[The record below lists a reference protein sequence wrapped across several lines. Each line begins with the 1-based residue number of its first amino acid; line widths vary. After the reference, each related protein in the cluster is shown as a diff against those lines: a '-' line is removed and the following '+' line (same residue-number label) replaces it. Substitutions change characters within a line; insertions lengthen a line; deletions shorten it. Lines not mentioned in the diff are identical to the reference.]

1 MARQTRAQT
10 KKPVPFLLKPVKLDL
25 KSLASALA
33 QLTVN
38 AATGNW
44 GESPSNVAGA
54 AEAIGLKPEPAE
66 IGWRLVFTALLQAV
80 QDIIDETH
88 DPKIQEVN
96 YESLIEN
103 LKTQLQ
109 DFPVQLDENFFA
121 EPQNIKLF
129 ERFSPVFRTWLQNLG
144 FSDVEAQMLSERLPR
159 YFVMALHNEWG
170 SRPIVYGELLK
181 PMDTPFSKNYEEIR
195 QWSRYGSWLQKQ
207 IEKPVFSEVFSLRQ
221 VFVPLRAYF
230 LEKKSETTKPERLAE
245 TEFKGSRKYVVKLQ
259 EHLLEWITN
268 NNKDDA
274 IRLISGGP
282 GSGKS
287 SVSKVLAAHIAEQAG
302 DLRVVFI
309 PLHLLSLS
317 SDLTEAINTFA
328 EQSEVMPDF
337 ILPSTQR
344 LLLIFDGLDELAMQ
358 GKSAARAAADFLSQ
372 LDRLVQL
379 YNSTRSSVIQAIVA
393 GREVVIQDSE
403 NLFRKPGQVLHVLP
417 YFVPEEEQQNSTRID
432 TDFHD
437 PKELLAVDQREI
449 WWEQYGK
456 STGQRELRRMPN
468 ELKTSHLDEITA
480 QPLLNY
486 LVALSRKRGKLVFT
500 KDTNLNEV
508 YNDLLVSVYE
518 RGWDANVGYQN
529 TKHITEIDFIRV
541 LEEISICTWHG
552 NGRTTTVQAIEQRCA
567 SSGLKRII
575 DDYIANLENDPKAGI
590 TNLMTAFYFRQSTE
604 QSADKTFEFTHKSF
618 GEYLIARRF
627 VATMFRIHEEW
638 TIRKTHYDKGW
649 NELTCLI
656 KSFDLCG
663 TTAIDEYLLRFLR
676 AEMELKWKSNPD
688 EVLGIQNTFCHLI
701 EFMLQTGLPV
711 ELLTTRLSFQQEVV
725 QARNTEEAL
734 FVAVHLCNRLTKQLA
749 KVNFPSRKSMGDV
762 IRRVAGQRDSA
773 KNPILFECLGNWDF
787 SGSHFDLADLYKI
800 NFTGT
805 FLKSTSFLATNLLG
819 AILIKANLEGAE
831 LRSANLEGAN
841 FGGAHLL
848 KANFNNANLAGTFF
862 QSANL
867 EGANFNKA
875 ILEEAYFYKA
885 NLTEANLTEANLTGA
900 NLTEANLTEANLTG
914 ANLTGA
920 NLKGVI
926 MDKKTRAT
934 ANLTKKQKASI
945 QLID

>member
-1 MARQTRAQT
+1 
-10 KKPVPFLLKPVKLDL
+10 
-25 KSLASALA
+25 
-33 QLTVN
+33 
-38 AATGNW
+38 
-44 GESPSNVAGA
+44 
-54 AEAIGLKPEPAE
+54 
-66 IGWRLVFTALLQAV
+66 
-80 QDIIDETH
+80 
-88 DPKIQEVN
+88 
-96 YESLIEN
+96 
-103 LKTQLQ
+103 
-109 DFPVQLDENFFA
+109 
-121 EPQNIKLF
+121 
-129 ERFSPVFRTWLQNLG
+129 
-144 FSDVEAQMLSERLPR
+144 
-159 YFVMALHNEWG
+159 
-170 SRPIVYGELLK
+170 
-181 PMDTPFSKNYEEIR
+181 
-195 QWSRYGSWLQKQ
+195 
-207 IEKPVFSEVFSLRQ
+207 
-221 VFVPLRAYF
+221 
-230 LEKKSETTKPERLAE
+230 
-245 TEFKGSRKYVVKLQ
+245 
-259 EHLLEWITN
+259 LLEWITN

-328 EQSEVMPDF
+328 AQSEVMPDF

-372 LDRLVQL
+372 LDRLIQL

-417 YFVPEEEQQNSTRID
+417 YFVPEEEQQSSTRID
-432 TDFHD
+432 NNFHD
-437 PKELLAVDQREI
+437 PKKLLAVDQREI

-456 STGQRELRRMPN
+456 STGQRDLRRMPN
-468 ELKTSHLDEITA
+468 ELKTPHLDEITA

-518 RGWDANVGYQN
+518 RGWDANDGYQN
-529 TKHITEIDFIRV
+529 TKHITERDFIRV

-567 SSGLKRII
+567 ASGLKRII

-604 QSADKTFEFTHKSF
+604 QSADKAFEFTHKSF

-638 TIRKTHYDKGW
+638 AIHKTHYDKGW

-656 KSFDLCG
+656 KFFDLCG

-676 AEMELKWKSNPD
+676 SEMELTWKLNPD

-711 ELLTTRLSFQQEVV
+711 EQLTTRLPFQEEVV
-725 QARNTEEAL
+725 HARNTEEAL
-734 FVAVHLCNRLTKQLA
+734 FVAVHLCNRLTEQLA
-749 KVNFPSRKSMGDV
+749 KVKFPSRKSMGDV
-762 IRRVAGQRDSA
+762 IRRITGQRESA
-773 KNPILFECLGNWDF
+773 KNPVLFDCLAYWDLSNCIF
-787 SGSHFDLADLYKI
+787 HLADLYKI
-800 NFTGT
+800 N
-805 FLKSTSFLATNLLG
+805 LSRSR
-819 AILIKANLEGAE
+819 LEGASFT
-831 LRSANLEGAN
+831 R
-841 FGGAHLL
+841 
-848 KANFNNANLAGTFF
+848 
-862 QSANL
+862 
-867 EGANFNKA
+867 A
-875 ILEEAYFYKA
+875 ILEMADLSGTNLSSCDLTIA
-885 NLTEANLTEANLTGA
+885 NLQRANLSGTDLSGAQLRGA
-900 NLTEANLTEANLTG
+900 NLSG
-914 ANLTGA
+914 ANLTGI
-920 NLKGVI
+920 NLSEVELRLVDLKGINLTDVI
-926 MDKKTRAT
+926 MDKKSFTN

-945 QLID
+945 RLIDE